1 MAARGENPNRDDRE
15 KDGREKGGRED
26 EDVLIDAALALAAEM
41 PWSRVTLAAIAARA
55 GVPLAECYPRHLDS
69 ASILRAF
76 GRRIDRAVLAGDD
89 PSLMAEPPRDRLFDV
104 LMRRFEALA
113 PHRAALRSIVATD
126 RRDPLGVL
134 ARLPDFLRSMDWMVA
149 AAGLDGGGIA
159 GFIRR
164 RGAAAV
170 FLAVLPVFLED
181 ESEDLGRTMAALDRQ
196 IARGD
201 RLMRSLPASML
212 RRGSAIDVS

>member
-1 MAARGENPNRDDRE
+1 MDPNRD
-15 KDGREKGGRED
+15 GRGEENA
-26 EDVLIDAALALAAEM
+26 LIDAALALAAEM
-41 PWSRVTLAAIAARA
+41 PWSKVTLAAVAARA
-55 GVPLAECYPRHLDS
+55 GVALTDCYPRHRDTG
-69 ASILRAF
+69 SILRAF

-126 RRDPLGVL
+126 RRDPLAAL
-134 ARLPDFLRSMDWMVA
+134 ARVPDFLRSMDWMVA

-170 FLAVLPVFLED
+170 FLAVLPTFLDD
-181 ESEDLGRTMAALDRQ
+181 ESEDLGKTMAALDRQ

-201 RLMRSLPASML
+201 RLMRSLPAGLL